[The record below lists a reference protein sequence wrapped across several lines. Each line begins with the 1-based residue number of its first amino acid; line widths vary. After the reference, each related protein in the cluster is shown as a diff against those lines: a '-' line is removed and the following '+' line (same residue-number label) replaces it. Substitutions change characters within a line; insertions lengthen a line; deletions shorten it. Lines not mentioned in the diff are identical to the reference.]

1 MLHFDQDLVVYAR
14 VLGEEWVLVTA
25 NRSEQARPPMR
36 LEIPGLNLPAERE
49 FKALFG
55 LGCIKAG
62 KGWFELPGIPKGG
75 EVWQ

>member
-1 MLHFDQDLVVYAR
+1 
-14 VLGEEWVLVTA
+14 
-25 NRSEQARPPMR
+25 MR
-36 LEIPGLNLPAERE
+36 LGIPGLNLPAERE

-62 KGWFELPGIPKGG
+62 KGWLELPGIPKGG